1 MRHYHHHHPAVHQ
14 RKFDRLLAR
23 LQARL
28 PDRAGARHGVADQPV
43 GVLLRLPLAVLFIIG
58 GIFSFL
64 PVLGVWMLPL
74 GILLI
79 AVDVALVRRWVV
91 KSWPWVESRW
101 RLRSR
106 RKRMRCRRS
115 LPINV
120 NGRPRLQARREWHGT
135 PVPHRVLPSSVTPGG
150 TS

>member
-28 PDRAGARHGVADQPV
+28 PGRAGRAMAWLISPAAS
-43 GVLLRLPLAVLFIIG
+43 LLRLPLAVLFIVG

-106 RKRMRCRRS
+106 RRRQRWRRPLADAAQGSGS
-115 LPINV
+115 LPPPTRAI
-120 NGRPRLQARREWHGT
+120 
-135 PVPHRVLPSSVTPGG
+135 SSAQMSKPK
-150 TS
+150 

>member
-1 MRHYHHHHPAVHQ
+1 MAWLISPSAS
-14 RKFDRLLAR
+14 
-23 LQARL
+23 
-28 PDRAGARHGVADQPV
+28 
-43 GVLLRLPLAVLFIIG
+43 LLRLPLAVLCIIG

-106 RKRMRCRRS
+106 RKRMRWRRA
-115 LPINV
+115 LPDGAQGGAGATRAI
-120 NGRPRLQARREWHGT
+120 
-135 PVPHRVLPSSVTPGG
+135 SSAQMSKPK
-150 TS
+150 

>member
-28 PDRAGARHGVADQPV
+28 PGRAGRAMAWLISPAAT
-43 GVLLRLPLAVLFIIG
+43 LLRLPLAVLFIVG

-106 RKRMRCRRS
+106 RKRMRWRRALADAAQGS
-115 LPINV
+115 AGPPPPERAI
-120 NGRPRLQARREWHGT
+120 
-135 PVPHRVLPSSVTPGG
+135 SSAQMSKPK
-150 TS
+150 

>member
-1 MRHYHHHHPAVHQ
+1 MRHFHHPAVLHQ

-28 PDRAGARHGVADQPV
+28 PGRAARAMAWLISPSAL
-43 GVLLRLPLAVLFIIG
+43 LLRLPLAVLFIIG

-64 PVLGVWMLPL
+64 PVLGIWMLPL

-79 AVDVALVRRWVV
+79 AVDVPPVRRWVV

-106 RKRMRCRRS
+106 RRRMRWRRA
-115 LPINV
+115 LADGAQGDAGATRAI
-120 NGRPRLQARREWHGT
+120 
-135 PVPHRVLPSSVTPGG
+135 SSAQMSKPK
-150 TS
+150 

>member
-1 MRHYHHHHPAVHQ
+1 MRHYHHHQHPAVLHQ

-28 PDRAGARHGVADQPV
+28 PGRAGRAMAWLISPSAT
-43 GVLLRLPLAVLFIIG
+43 LLRLPLAVLFIIG

-91 KSWPWVESRW
+91 KTWPWVESRW

-106 RKRMRCRRS
+106 RRR
-115 LPINV
+115 IR
-120 NGRPRLQARREWHGT
+120 RPFADDAQGSAAPPPPTRAI
-135 PVPHRVLPSSVTPGG
+135 SSAQMSRPK
-150 TS
+150 

>member
-28 PDRAGARHGVADQPV
+28 PDRAGRAMAWLISPAAS
-43 GVLLRLPLAVLFIIG
+43 LLRLPLAVLFIIG

-91 KSWPWVESRW
+91 KTWPWVESRW

-106 RKRMRCRRS
+106 RKRMRWRRG
-115 LPINV
+115 LAGAAQDGAAATRAI
-120 NGRPRLQARREWHGT
+120 
-135 PVPHRVLPSSVTPGG
+135 SSAQMSKPK
-150 TS
+150 

>member
-1 MRHYHHHHPAVHQ
+1 MLHYQHHHPAVHQ

-28 PDRAGARHGVADQPV
+28 PSRAGRAMAWLISPAAS
-43 GVLLRLPLAVLFIIG
+43 LLRLPLAVLFIIG

-91 KSWPWVESRW
+91 KTWPWVESRW

-106 RKRMRCRRS
+106 RRRQR
-115 LPINV
+115 LPLADAAQGSAGPPPPTRAISSAQMS
-120 NGRPRLQARREWHGT
+120 RPK
-135 PVPHRVLPSSVTPGG
+135 
-150 TS
+150 

>member
-1 MRHYHHHHPAVHQ
+1 VFAMRHYHHHHHPAVHQ
-14 RKFDRLLAR
+14 RKFDRLLSR

-28 PDRAGARHGVADQPV
+28 PGRAGRAMAWLIGPSAS
-43 GVLLRLPLAVLFIIG
+43 LLRLPLAVLFIIG
-58 GIFSFL
+58 GVFSFL

-91 KSWPWVESRW
+91 KTWPWVESRW

-106 RKRMRCRRS
+106 RKRMRWRRA
-115 LPINV
+115 LPD
-120 NGRPRLQARREWHGT
+120 GAHGAGAT
-135 PVPHRVLPSSVTPGG
+135 RAISSAQMSKPK
-150 TS
+150 

>member
-28 PDRAGARHGVADQPV
+28 PGRAGRAMAWLISPAAS
-43 GVLLRLPLAVLFIIG
+43 LLRLPLAVLFIVG

-101 RLRSR
+101 RLRTR
-106 RKRMRCRRS
+106 RRRQ
-115 LPINV
+115 
-120 NGRPRLQARREWHGT
+120 RWRRALADGT
-135 PVPHRVLPSSVTPGG
+135 QGGAGATRAISSAQMSKPK
-150 TS
+150 

>member
-1 MRHYHHHHPAVHQ
+1 VIGMRHYHHHHPAVHQ

-28 PDRAGARHGVADQPV
+28 PRRAGRAMAWLISPAAS
-43 GVLLRLPLAVLFIIG
+43 LLRLPLAVLFIIG

-91 KSWPWVESRW
+91 KTWPWVESRW

-106 RKRMRCRRS
+106 RRRMRWH
-115 LPINV
+115 
-120 NGRPRLQARREWHGT
+120 RPLADAPQGSAAPAPPTRTIASPQ
-135 PVPHRVLPSSVTPGG
+135 
-150 TS
+150 TSRPK

>member
-1 MRHYHHHHPAVHQ
+1 MRHYRHHHPAVHQ

-28 PDRAGARHGVADQPV
+28 PGRAGSAMAWLISPAAS
-43 GVLLRLPLAVLFIIG
+43 LLRLPLAVLFIIG

-91 KSWPWVESRW
+91 KTWPWVESRW

-106 RKRMRCRRS
+106 RKRMLRWRRA
-115 LPINV
+115 LADDT
-120 NGRPRLQARREWHGT
+120 QAGAGATRT
-135 PVPHRVLPSSVTPGG
+135 IASAPMSKPK
-150 TS
+150 

>member
-28 PDRAGARHGVADQPV
+28 PGRAGRAMAWLISPAAS
-43 GVLLRLPLAVLFIIG
+43 LLRLPLAVLFIIG

-74 GILLI
+74 GVLLI

-106 RKRMRCRRS
+106 RRRQ
-115 LPINV
+115 
-120 NGRPRLQARREWHGT
+120 RWRRALVDGT
-135 PVPHRVLPSSVTPGG
+135 QDGAGVTRAISSAQMSKPK
-150 TS
+150 

>member
-28 PDRAGARHGVADQPV
+28 PDRAGRAMAWLISPSAS
-43 GVLLRLPLAVLFIIG
+43 LLRLPLAMLFIIG

-91 KSWPWVESRW
+91 KIWPWVESRW
-101 RLRSR
+101 RLRSPPQAHALAPRSCRWQLKTAPGR
-106 RKRMRCRRS
+106 RAPSRR
-115 LPINV
+115 
-120 NGRPRLQARREWHGT
+120 RR
-135 PVPHRVLPSSVTPGG
+135 
-150 TS
+150 

>member
-1 MRHYHHHHPAVHQ
+1 MRHYHHPAVVHQ
-14 RKFDRLLAR
+14 RKFDRLLSR

-28 PDRAGARHGVADQPV
+28 PGRAARAMTWLISPSAT
-43 GVLLRLPLAVLFIIG
+43 LLRLPLAVLCIIG

-91 KSWPWVESRW
+91 KTWPWVESRW

-106 RKRMRCRRS
+106 RKRLRWK
-115 LPINV
+115 
-120 NGRPRLQARREWHGT
+120 RPLAGSAQGSAAPPAPRAI
-135 PVPHRVLPSSVTPGG
+135 SSAQMSRPK
-150 TS
+150 

>member
-1 MRHYHHHHPAVHQ
+1 MRHYHHHQHPAVLHQ

-28 PDRAGARHGVADQPV
+28 PDRAGRAMAWLISPAAS
-43 GVLLRLPLAVLFIIG
+43 LLRLPLAVLFIIG

-74 GILLI
+74 GVLLI

-106 RKRMRCRRS
+106 RRRRRWR
-115 LPINV
+115 
-120 NGRPRLQARREWHGT
+120 RPLADAAQGSAGAT
-135 PVPHRVLPSSVTPGG
+135 PPPTRATSSAQMSRPK
-150 TS
+150 